1 MKKLF
6 AIVALCLFVL
16 GACESPEP
24 ATPSISLPD
33 EPIKVAAEGG
43 VCRVN
48 YELIA
53 PNSQLEIV
61 PTTDAE
67 WISKFAIIPE
77 FITFFVEPNANLL
90 ESRTAEITITYGND
104 VKTIV
109 IEQEKSIKEIDVE
122 FKAGALN
129 GEYEHNKWGSYN
141 YFAILSEKGTT
152 GWYDL
157 YIDTYYR
164 LDIFSDVAPSEDGNV
179 KLPVGT
185 YYYDTFSEHKPGTFA
200 ADMSARLQC
209 LEDGTYQENYFTDGI
224 IIVTETGIE
233 AIFVLDDKG
242 NNAVHRVVYEGSND
256 LKYLEIPAPD
266 HYTSLTED
274 YSFEYTNGYAW
285 AFFYG
290 DYYNIGSGSWT
301 IDFLTTQSPI
311 NGDYFRL
318 DLSVD
323 SLEFDQN
330 AVFGEFSSVETTAAL
345 VPNTFLGGVFGSWM
359 YYVEDDFFV
368 NGKGAPLATGK
379 VKIEKTENNR
389 YLLTVDCVD
398 DLGYKVQ
405 GTIECN
411 TMDFYDNR
419 E

>member
-1 MKKLF
+1 MKRFF
-6 AIVALCLFVL
+6 AFFALCLFVL

-53 PNSQLEIV
+53 PNAQLEIV
-61 PTTDAE
+61 PTTDAD

-242 NNAVHRVVYEGSND
+242 NNAVHHVVYEGSND

-274 YSFEYTNGYAW
+274 YIFDLTRMSQIYY
-285 AFFYG
+285 YG
-290 DYYNIGSGSWT
+290 DGEGVGLGNWLI
-301 IDFLTTQSPI
+301 TTCENYDAQTM

-318 DLSVD
+318 DVYVD
-323 SLEFDQN
+323 SLEYDPEN
-330 AVFGEFSSVETTAAL
+330 VYGEYTAVGTISEL
-345 VPNTFLGGVFGSWM
+345 KGGNFLGGVFGSWL
-359 YYVEDDFFV
+359 YYVEDGYMLQGV
-368 NGKGAPLATGK
+368 GAPLVSGTIK
-379 VKIEKTENNR
+379 VEKADVGALITI
-389 YLLTVDCVD
+389 DCVD
-398 DLGYKVQ
+398 DLNHKVS
-405 GTIECN
+405 GTINCPSVEFF
-411 TMDFYDNR
+411 DLR
-419 E
+419 